1 MCGINGIITWSST
14 VDLEVE
20 IQSMNKAIAHR
31 GPDSSGY
38 LTDIGI
44 ALGHTRLSILDLSDS
59 GSQPM
64 GSAFDTHIVFNGEVY
79 NYIEIREELRQLGYN
94 FKTGTDTEV
103 ILAAYDAWQEEC
115 VQRFNGMWAFILL
128 DRKGKKVFC
137 SRDRF
142 GVKPFYYTLQ
152 NKVFRI
158 SSEIK
163 PLLPYLDVAKVNRK
177 ALLNYLV
184 LDICDEGEHTFF
196 SDVLRLLPAHNL
208 VIDLT
213 TGIHQVYRYYQL
225 QAHPEQESNNIEETT
240 RRLSALM
247 ASSVELRMRS
257 DVRVGSCLS
266 GGLDSSFI
274 SSLAAEKS
282 KILGAPPFLAF
293 TAKSSDSRNDESG
306 YAQHVVENSGMDW
319 VVLEASDNDFIS
331 EMDRVIHTQE
341 EPFRSPSI
349 FLQYGIMRDAA
360 QKKCKVLLDGQGGD
374 ETFLGY
380 ERYYIAYLRGLPLQ
394 ALPSAMRHI
403 VQHSKLSWKSLFMM
417 YAYMSFP
424 ILRKKRLCAR
434 CSFIKKELLDLVS
447 WEYLKELNEKDV
459 TKLQVNEISRF
470 NLPALLRYE
479 DKNSMCF
486 AIETRLPFLDYRVV
500 EFALSIPVAHKIH
513 RGWTK
518 YAIRKAANSVMPK
531 SITWRTNKIGFEP
544 PVSSWLCES
553 EYFMKAIHQSNLLKE
568 LSANIPTTIRDK
580 NLLWKMYNIAK
591 WEEIFSIK

>member
-1 MCGINGIITWSST
+1 MCGINGIITQKVS
-14 VDLEVE
+14 VNLEDE

-31 GPDSSGY
+31 GPDASGY
-38 LTDIGI
+38 LTYEGL

-59 GSQPM
+59 GNQPM
-64 GSAFDTHIVFNGEVY
+64 SSDYDTHIVFNGEVY
-79 NYIEIREELRQLGYN
+79 NYIEIRDELREMGYT

-128 DRKGKKVFC
+128 DRKKRKVFC

-142 GVKPFYYTLQ
+142 GVKPFYYTFQ
-152 NKVFRI
+152 NEVFRI

-163 PLLPYLDVAKVNRK
+163 PLLPYLNVVKANRK

-196 SDVLRLLPAHNL
+196 LDVLRLLPAHNL
-208 VIDLT
+208 VIDLE
-213 TGIHQVYRYYQL
+213 TGLNKVYRYYQVH
-225 QAHPEQESNNIEETT
+225 AHPEHGGRNLEETT
-240 RRLSALM
+240 TRLGALM

-282 KILGAPPFLAF
+282 KLLGAPPFLAF
-293 TAKSSDSRNDESG
+293 TAKSSDSRNDESA
-306 YAQHVVENSGMDW
+306 YAKQVVENSGMDW
-319 VVLEASDNDFIS
+319 VVLEASNNDFIS
-331 EMDRVIHTQE
+331 EMNRVIHTQE

-349 FLQYGIMRDAA
+349 FLQFGIMRDAA

-380 ERYYIAYLRGLPLQ
+380 ERYYIAYLRGLPVH

-403 VQHSKLSWKSLFMM
+403 VQHSKLSWKSLLMM

-424 ILRKKRLCAR
+424 NLRKIRLRAR
-434 CSFIKKELLDLVS
+434 CNFIKKELLDSVS
-447 WEYLKELNEKDV
+447 WEYLKELNEKDI

-479 DKNSMCF
+479 DKNSMRF

-500 EFALSIPVAHKIH
+500 EFALSTPVAHKIH

-518 YAIRKAANSVMPK
+518 YAIRKAANSMMP
-531 SITWRTNKIGFEP
+531 STITWRTNKIGFEP
-544 PVSSWLCES
+544 PVSSWLSES
-553 EYFMKAIHQSNLLKE
+553 EFFMKTIHQSNLLKE
-568 LSANIPTTIRDK
+568 LSTNIPTTIHDK
-580 NLLWKMYNIAK
+580 NVLWKMYNIAK

>member
-1 MCGINGIITWSST
+1 MCGINGIITQIAS
-14 VDLEVE
+14 VNLDVE
-20 IQSMNKAIAHR
+20 IQLMNKAISHR
-31 GPDSSGY
+31 GPDASGY
-38 LTDIGI
+38 LTYEGL

-59 GSQPM
+59 GNQPM
-64 GSAFDTHIVFNGEVY
+64 CSDFDTQIVFNGEVY
-79 NYIEIREELRQLGYN
+79 NYIEIRDELCKLGYT
-94 FKTGTDTEV
+94 FRTGTDTEV

-115 VQRFNGMWAFILL
+115 VHRFNGMWAFILL
-128 DRKGKKVFC
+128 DRKRKKVFC

-142 GVKPFYYTLQ
+142 GVKPFYYTFQ
-152 NKVFRI
+152 NKIFRI

-163 PLLPYLDVAKVNRK
+163 PLLPFLNIVKANRE

-184 LDICDEGEHTFF
+184 LDICDEGEYTFF
-196 SDVLRLLPAHNL
+196 SDVFRLLPAHNL
-208 VIDLT
+208 VIDLK
-213 TGIHQVYRYYQL
+213 TGIHQIYRYYQL
-225 QAHPEQESNNIEETT
+225 QAHSEQKSMNIEETIT
-240 RRLSALM
+240 KLGALM

-257 DVRVGSCLS
+257 DVKVGSCLS

-306 YAQHVVENSGMDW
+306 YAKQVVENSGMDW
-319 VVLEASDNDFIS
+319 VILEASDYDFFS
-331 EMDRVIHTQE
+331 DMDSIIHTQE

-380 ERYYIAYLRGLPLQ
+380 ERYYIAYLRGLPLH
-394 ALPSAMRHI
+394 ALPSAMLDI
-403 VQHSKLSWKSLFMM
+403 VRHSKLSWKGLFMM

-424 ILRKKRLCAR
+424 ILREKRLRAR

-479 DKNSMCF
+479 DKNSMRF
-486 AIETRLPFLDYRVV
+486 AIETRLPFIDYRIV
-500 EFALSIPVAHKIH
+500 EFALSIPVAHKIN

-518 YAIRKAANSVMPK
+518 YAIRKAANSVMPR

-544 PVSSWLCES
+544 PVSSWLSKS

-568 LSANIPTTIRDK
+568 LSSNIPPTIKDK